1 MITDYNIERK
11 MNLGVQR
18 MEVKILASDLDGTLL
33 DQNSRISEKTAKA
46 IKEAQNAGIHFIA
59 VTGRSW
65 ETAHQIFQEA
75 GIEVDYIL
83 LNGAE
88 FRISSGEIIYQEFI
102 QQDVA
107 EKVIDYLLTARVG
120 LEVNTDKEDFSTDTD
135 LCQTASVFS
144 EFFQFGEKKPKILK
158 LFAFSKEA
166 ILMKNIKNH
175 FSDWK
180 EIFVT
185 SSAVWNVEITASVAQ
200 KGNMLKKVIQY
211 YGVSED
217 EVIIFGDGEN
227 DETMFQKFRRSRAVG
242 NAVSLIRDLSEKVI
256 GYHYENGVAKE
267 IDQIL
272 KSKSNRATISL

>member
-1 MITDYNIERK
+1 

-33 DQNSRISEKTAKA
+33 DQNSRISETTAKA

-120 LEVNTDKEDFSTDTD
+120 LEVNTDKGDFSTDTD

-144 EFFQFGEKKPKILK
+144 EFLQFGEKKPKILK
-158 LFAFSKEA
+158 LFAFSNEA

-227 DETMFQKFRRSRAVG
+227 D
-242 NAVSLIRDLSEKVI
+242 VSLFEQTEKSYAM
-256 GYHYENGVAKE
+256 GQAKE
-267 IDQIL
+267 YVKQHASHIT
-272 KSKSNRATISL
+272 KSNNEDGIYYALKKEGF

>member
-1 MITDYNIERK
+1 

-120 LEVNTDKEDFSTDTD
+120 LEVNTDKGDFSTDTD

-144 EFFQFGEKKPKILK
+144 EFLQFGEKKTKILK
-158 LFAFSKEA
+158 LFAFSNEA

-211 YGVSED
+211 YEVSED

-242 NAVSLIRDLSEKVI
+242 NAVPLIRDLSEKVI

-272 KSKSNRATISL
+272 KSKSNSATISL

>member
-1 MITDYNIERK
+1 
-11 MNLGVQR
+11 

-120 LEVNTDKEDFSTDTD
+120 LEVNTDKGDFSTDTD
-135 LCQTASVFS
+135 LCQTAFVFS